1 MVPFHTMSTKKT
13 ITKDEFNLI
22 IDMAVKIY
30 RRPDCT
36 DHALQDIIK
45 IGAEEFFND

>member
-1 MVPFHTMSTKKT
+1 MSTKKT
-13 ITKDEFNLI
+13 ITQDEFNLI

-36 DHALQDIIK
+36 AHSLQDIIK